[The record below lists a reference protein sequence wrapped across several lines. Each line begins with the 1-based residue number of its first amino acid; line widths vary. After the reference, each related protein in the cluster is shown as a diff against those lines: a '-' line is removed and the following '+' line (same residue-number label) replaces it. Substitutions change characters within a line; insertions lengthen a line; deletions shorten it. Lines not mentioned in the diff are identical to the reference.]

1 MAREKD
7 SVILYQSFFD
17 ATAGLK
23 ASAKAE
29 LWDCIGKYLNGV
41 AHKFKDSS
49 AELAW
54 NIIVRQL
61 DADRQKYQA
70 KCQRNREN
78 GNRGGRP
85 QRISPENN
93 GEKREEENPEKPNGF
108 YENPNK
114 PNGFFQ
120 NPTDTDTDTDSDTDS
135 DKRKNIDKKE
145 NGFCLNDFIAAAKL
159 PYVSATE
166 EQARECFDFYAAQGF
181 LKSNGQ
187 PITAVA
193 PLLRAWKR
201 REGMFG
207 ANKNGPHGQNSPD
220 LRTLKLGLKFI
231 LGGSDNLLPHEQK
244 ALACQDAESFKR
256 YVPDEYALIVDTL
269 KEPFSKM
276 KDFINKNLK

>member
-1 MAREKD
+1 MARGKD

-23 ASAKAE
+23 AAAKAE
-29 LWDCIGKYLNGV
+29 LWDCIGDYLNGV
-41 AHKFKDSS
+41 SHKFKDRS

-54 NIIVRQL
+54 GFIVRQL
-61 DADRQKYQA
+61 DADKQKYQT

-85 QRISPENN
+85 SKISPENN
-93 GEKREEENPEKPNGF
+93 GEKREEENPGKPNGF
-108 YENPNK
+108 CENPNK

-120 NPTDTDTDTDSDTDS
+120 NPTDTDSDSDS

-159 PYVSATE
+159 PDVSATE

-201 REGMFG
+201 REGMFSHA